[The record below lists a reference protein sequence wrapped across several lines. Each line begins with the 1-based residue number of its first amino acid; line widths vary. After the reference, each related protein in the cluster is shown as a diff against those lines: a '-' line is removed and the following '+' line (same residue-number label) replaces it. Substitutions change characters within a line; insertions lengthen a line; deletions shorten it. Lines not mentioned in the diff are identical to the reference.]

1 MLCYIINFDDNFTIL
16 FILEE
21 IKDFDGRLQYIL
33 QKVKRILMKNNKK
46 FLNNNIY
53 DKDDIR

>member
-1 MLCYIINFDDNFTIL
+1 MLYYIINFDDSFTIL

-46 FLNNNIY
+46 FLNNSIY

>member
-1 MLCYIINFDDNFTIL
+1 MLYYIINFDDSFTIL

-21 IKDFDGRLQYIL
+21 IKDFDERLQYIL

-46 FLNNNIY
+46 FLNNSIY

>member
-1 MLCYIINFDDNFTIL
+1 MLYYIINFDDNFTIL

>member
-1 MLCYIINFDDNFTIL
+1 MLYYIINFDDNFTIL

-53 DKDDIR
+53 HKDDIR